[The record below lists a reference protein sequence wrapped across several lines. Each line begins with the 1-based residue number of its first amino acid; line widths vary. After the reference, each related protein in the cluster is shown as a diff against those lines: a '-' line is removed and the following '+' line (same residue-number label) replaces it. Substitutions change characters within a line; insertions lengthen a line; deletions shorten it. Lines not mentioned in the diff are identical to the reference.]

1 MSSVKEIA
9 KQVKTDCSGK
19 WISIDD
25 AEKLV
30 ELAIRNCA
38 SHIMSSSDRYRKEYF
53 ASKVL
58 ELLNEHRID

>member
-19 WISIDD
+19 WISVDN

-38 SHIMSSSDRYRKEYF
+38 DHIMTSSDRHRKEYF

-58 ELLNEHRID
+58 ELLNERPN